1 MTWRLENI
9 CIQQKDRVIV
19 QPSSLEINPGK
30 LTVLLGPNGAGK
42 TTLLRGALGMIP
54 TRTGRSWL
62 DDQELSDLPATLR
75 ARKLAYLPQK
85 RTLAWPLAVHD
96 TVALSR
102 FAYGGVPGKLAAADA
117 AAVSRAM
124 ALCELTDL
132 ANQAADTLSGGE
144 EARMHLARGLA
155 AETPWLIADEPTAGL
170 DPRHQHQIMQ
180 LLQNTTKAGKSI
192 VLVLHDLNLTA
203 RYADEVIL
211 MDQGSIIEHGPAS
224 SVLRSDLL
232 SEVYGIP
239 MAVKGLTIEVQPA
252 G

>member
-19 QPSSLEINPGK
+19 RPSSLEIYPGK
-30 LTVLLGPNGAGK
+30 ITALLGPNGAGK

-54 TRTGRSWL
+54 TRTGRSLL
-62 DDQELSDLPATLR
+62 DGQELSDPSPSLR

-85 RTLAWPLAVHD
+85 RTLAWPLSVHD

-102 FAYGGVPGKLAAADA
+102 FAYGGVPGKLSPVDT

-124 ALCELTDL
+124 VGCELTGL
-132 ANQAADTLSGGE
+132 ENQAADTLSGGE

-180 LLQNTTKAGKSI
+180 LLRNTTKAGKSVVI
-192 VLVLHDLNLTA
+192 VLHDLTLAA
-203 RYADEVIL
+203 RYADDVAL

-232 SEVYGIP
+232 SDVYGIP
-239 MAVKGLTIEVQPA
+239 MTVKGETIEVQSV